1 MKTDSRATKDSLA
14 TFREYM
20 RLERRRTSGLSA
32 AEWERWQALRKQ
44 LDDVFGAVDDQDGS
58 SRRSTPRVP
67 TSLVVRFE
75 NLGEMGDVLMSNL
88 SRGGIFV
95 STERPAEIGT
105 ELKLRIEVVAP
116 HREIVVVGEVV
127 SQNVGRDFEVEQ
139 RGMGICFKNLSE
151 GDQALIDELYEQQIE
166 QHLDSG

>member
-1 MKTDSRATKDSLA
+1 
-14 TFREYM
+14 
-20 RLERRRTSGLSA
+20 
-32 AEWERWQALRKQ
+32 
-44 LDDVFGAVDDQDGS
+44 
-58 SRRSTPRVP
+58 
-67 TSLVVRFE
+67 
-75 NLGEMGDVLMSNL
+75 MSNL

-139 RGMGICFKNLSE
+139 RGMGIRFKNLSE

-166 QHLDSG
+166 QHLESE